1 MYFEMS
7 SADLRFHKCLPYSA
21 ASVPVAVRI
30 FTESYIVI
38 IIEKTHNFQL
48 YQSSGIVSTTILYF
62 LSKEGIVTGR
72 LPFASP
78 CPKQA
83 QRAAGRFGI

>member
-7 SADLRFHKCLPYSA
+7 SADLRFHKRLPHSA
-21 ASVPVAVRI
+21 DNVPVSVRFI
-30 FTESYIVI
+30 KESYNNI
-38 IIEKTHNFQL
+38 IIEKAYNFQL